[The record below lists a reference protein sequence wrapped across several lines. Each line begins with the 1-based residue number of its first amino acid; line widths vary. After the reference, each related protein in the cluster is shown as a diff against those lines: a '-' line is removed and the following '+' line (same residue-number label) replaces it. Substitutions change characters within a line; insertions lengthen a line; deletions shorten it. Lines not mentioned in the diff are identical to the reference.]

1 MAYKKTVFQSHP
13 SRPRVYPGRGASL
26 TQMTYEIIQLQ
37 LLINAE
43 HAASLEGEGGEEGG
57 RPGK

>member
-1 MAYKKTVFQSHP
+1 M
-13 SRPRVYPGRGASL
+13 YPGRGDSL

-43 HAASLEGEGGEEGG
+43 HAADRLEGGGVRKVEPLLELNKIKKYGG
-57 RPGK
+57 KK